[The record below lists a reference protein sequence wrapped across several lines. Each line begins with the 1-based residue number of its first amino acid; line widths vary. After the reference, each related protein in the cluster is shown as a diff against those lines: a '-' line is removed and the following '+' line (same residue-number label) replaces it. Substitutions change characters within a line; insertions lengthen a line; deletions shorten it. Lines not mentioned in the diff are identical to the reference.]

1 MTPTH
6 AGTYIDF
13 LSTGYSRQSN
23 PQPILKP
30 CPFCGSQNLAK
41 YRFNIGGFLDKP
53 GCTETI
59 CENGDTFRIEC
70 DCGCKL
76 DKCQDELFDKAEEIY
91 TCDGKYDVEITD
103 ADMWNIMIAD
113 WNRRVSE

>member
-1 MTPTH
+1 MVK
-6 AGTYIDF
+6 
-13 LSTGYSRQSN
+13 
-23 PQPILKP
+23 LKP
-30 CPFCGSQNLAK
+30 CPFCDSQNLTK

-76 DKCQDELFDKAEEIY
+76 DKCQDELFEKAEKIY

-103 ADMWNIMIAD
+103 TDLWNMLIAD
-113 WNRRVSE
+113 WNRRVNE